1 MRFVLRKRKAE
12 VWCQL
17 EEEIVSQEVIS
28 HSSDNLSE
36 NLEGETRVE
45 MLLPVSARGRTTS

>member
-17 EEEIVSQEVIS
+17 EEKIVSQEVIS